1 MKTSRSFASDNSSG
15 VHPEILSAIARVNS
29 GHVPAYGEDPYTDEA
44 IAKFRAIF
52 GPDTD
57 VFFVFGGTAANVL
70 GLAAALKP
78 YEAVICTSVAHI
90 NVDECGAPEKF
101 TGCKL
106 LDVPTPDGKLTIAA
120 IESMLQGVGDIHRV
134 QPKVVSIT
142 QPTELGTLYTPT
154 EIKMISDF
162 THLHDMLLHM
172 DGARIS
178 NAAAALG
185 IPFPDFTNN
194 IGVDILSFGG
204 TKNGMMYGEAVLVF
218 NKSLTAQ
225 IPFLRKQETQMASK
239 MRFIAA
245 QFYALLSNDLW
256 LRNARN
262 ANEMAHLLADE
273 VSKISSIRITQ
284 PTQANAVFALVPPD
298 AIPLL
303 QEMFFFYVVNEKT
316 SEVRWMASFDTTEE
330 DVRDF
335 VSYMKKVLKE

>member
-1 MKTSRSFASDNSSG
+1 MKPSRSFASDNSSG
-15 VHPEILSAIARVNS
+15 VHPEILSAIVRVNS
-29 GHVPAYGEDPYTDEA
+29 GHVPGYGEDPYTEEA
-44 IAKFRAIF
+44 IARFRAIF

-57 VFFVFGGTAANVL
+57 VFFVFGGTGANVL

-90 NVDECGAPEKF
+90 NLDECGAPEKF
-101 TGCKL
+101 AGCKL
-106 LDVPTPDGKLTIAA
+106 LDIPTPDGKLTIAA

-142 QPTELGTLYTPT
+142 QATELGTLYYPA
-154 EIKMISDF
+154 EIKAIAEF
-162 THLHDMLLHM
+162 AHQHNMLLHM

-185 IPFPDFTNN
+185 IPFPEFTKNA
-194 IGVDILSFGG
+194 GVDILSFGG

-218 NKSLTAQ
+218 NKILAAQ
-225 IPFLRKQETQMASK
+225 IPFLRKQQTQLASK

-256 LRNARN
+256 LRNAHN
-262 ANEMAHLLADE
+262 ANDMAYLLANE
-273 VSKISSIRITQ
+273 IAKIPTIRITQ
-284 PTQANAVFALVPPD
+284 QTQANAVFAIVPRE

-303 QEMFFFYVVNEKT
+303 QERFFFYVVNEKT
-316 SEVRWMASFDTTEE
+316 CEVRLMASFDTTEE

-335 VSYMKKVLKE
+335 IYHMKEVLK